1 MQTIESLAF
10 LKINF
15 QIFWYHEDIFTQK
28 KILKKKLLNYKTNY
42 NLKILIFKGIA
53 AKVTKKNDQRKNCL
67 FNI

>member
-42 NLKILIFKGIA
+42 NLKILIF
-53 AKVTKKNDQRKNCL
+53 
-67 FNI
+67 

>member
-10 LKINF
+10 PKINF

-28 KILKKKLLNYKTNY
+28 KYWKKKLSNYKTNY

-53 AKVTKKNDQRKNCL
+53 AKVTKKLSKKKL
-67 FNI
+67 FI